1 MKKLKLKP
9 DEIITLNDY
18 PVHSDKVLKEY
29 FNKCE
34 LGEEIPFVPVIRKG
48 IVRKYFAGKLLKK
61 FKEFEKANPKA
72 GYFML
77 DGSHRTTALTL
88 TGCTIPV
95 IVYEKTKDIRG
106 ARKLVA
112 TRHVLKNGTL
122 DHTLEE
128 NCKILNRYFKG
139 KFYFM
144 TVEQK
149 TKSMVKECKISQD

>member
-1 MKKLKLKP
+1 
-9 DEIITLNDY
+9 
-18 PVHSDKVLKEY
+18 
-29 FNKCE
+29 
-34 LGEEIPFVPVIRKG
+34 
-48 IVRKYFAGKLLKK
+48 
-61 FKEFEKANPKA
+61 
-72 GYFML
+72 ML

-112 TRHVLKNGTL
+112 TRQVLKNGTL

-149 TKSMVKECKISQD
+149 TKSMVKECKISQDMIRFYKKILH